1 MTHKTLILKVNSA
14 PEEYVGAKQME
25 FDSQGGTIG
34 RSAQSTFHLE
44 DHNKYLS
51 ATHALITC
59 YNGEYYL
66 NDISTNGTFINGKR
80 TLKSQPTVLQEGDSI
95 SMGRYEFSA
104 GFENEV
110 HHINLAEDI
119 MPDMKSNDPVDSLNL
134 ILPPES
140 EMLGDGTIEDLFLAQ
155 DDKADSTEPLAHLQE
170 VNEEAE
176 SLIEDEEPNQFVDYN
191 TTQRQILDD
200 SESIH
205 SEMDVPSL
213 IPEDWNAEDDSFS
226 VLNQAQAFSAPGPET
241 FLSPGP
247 EKSIKQTGPAER
259 LTSPTQ
265 PSLTEQHIHSKSVR
279 TISKQADSKQAEPSA
294 QPAQQAFLEG
304 LGIPSELQHLCDE
317 NWFRQMGLSLKGC
330 LDSLNAELHR
340 SLVMAGESESAK
352 PHLLDSMM
360 SLYQQSVLEPYELIE
375 HIQEELDAHRSRLL
389 QARDGIFQQQLDAL
403 SPSAFEAKR
412 KADGGWLKGQRTWKA
427 YQAYFSEQQSNWRTD
442 EKHRFDTSLESKY
455 RELLQEQNA

>member
-34 RSAQSTFHLE
+34 RSAQSLFHLD

-80 TLKSQPTVLQEGDSI
+80 ALKSQPTVLQEGDSI

-110 HHINLAEDI
+110 QHINLAEDI

-140 EMLGDGTIEDLFLAQ
+140 EIVGEGTIEDLFLPQ
-155 DDKADSTEPLAHLQE
+155 DEKADSTEPLAYLQE
-170 VNEEAE
+170 MNDEAE
-176 SLIEDEEPNQFVDYN
+176 SLIEDEEPKQFTDYN
-191 TTQRQILDD
+191 ATQRQILDD

-213 IPEDWNAEDDSFS
+213 IPEDWNAVNDSDS
-226 VLNQAQAFSAPGPET
+226 VAKNAEAFS
-241 FLSPGP
+241 SPGHF
-247 EKSIKQTGPAER
+247 SKQAVPAAH
-259 LTSPTQ
+259 LTSYAQQPSVAEPPTQ
-265 PSLTEQHIHSKSVR
+265 SKSVS
-279 TISKQADSKQAEPSA
+279 TFSKHVETAVLHAE
-294 QPAQQAFLEG
+294 QAFLDG

-317 NWFRQMGLSLKGC
+317 NWFRQMGQSLKGC
-330 LDSLNAELHR
+330 LDSLNAELHC
-340 SLVMAGESESAK
+340 SLVMAGDSESAK
-352 PHLLDSMM
+352 PHILDSMM
-360 SLYQQSVLEPYELIE
+360 SLYQQSILEPYELIE

-389 QARDGIFQQQLDAL
+389 QARESLFQQQLEAL
-403 SPSAFEAKR
+403 SPLTFESKQ
-412 KADGGWLKGQRTWKA
+412 KTGGGWLKSQRNWKA
-427 YQAYFSEQQSNWRTD
+427 YQAYFSEQQSNWRAG
-442 EKHRFDTSLESKY
+442 EKHGFDTSLESKY

>member
-34 RSAQSTFHLE
+34 RSAQSVFHLD

-80 TLKSQPTVLQEGDSI
+80 ALKSQPTVLQEGDSI

-140 EMLGDGTIEDLFLAQ
+140 EMLGEGTIEELFLPQ
-155 DDKADSTEPLAHLQE
+155 DDKADSTEPLAYLQE

-191 TTQRQILDD
+191 ATQRQILDD

-213 IPEDWNAEDDSFS
+213 IPEDWNVEDGSFPAS
-226 VLNQAQAFSAPGPET
+226 EKAGTFSSPENKFTQQAAPAG
-241 FLSPGP
+241 
-247 EKSIKQTGPAER
+247 R
-259 LTSPTQ
+259 LTSYTQPSAAEQPTQ
-265 PSLTEQHIHSKSVR
+265 PKSAG
-279 TISKQADSKQAEPSA
+279 TIAKRSETSDL
-294 QPAQQAFLEG
+294 QPEKAFLQG

-340 SLVMAGESESAK
+340 SLVMAGESEAAK

-360 SLYQQSVLEPYELIE
+360 SLYQQSILEPYELIE

-389 QARDGIFQQQLDAL
+389 QAREGIFQQQLEAL
-403 SPSAFEAKR
+403 SPAAFEAR
-412 KADGGWLKGQRTWKA
+412 QMAGGGWLKSQRNWKA
-427 YQAYFSEQQSNWRTD
+427 YQAYFSEQQSNWRT
-442 EKHRFDTSLESKY
+442 EEQHSFDASLESKY

>member
-34 RSAQSTFHLE
+34 RSAQSIFHLE

-80 TLKSQPTVLQEGDSI
+80 ALKSQPTVLQEGDSI

-140 EMLGDGTIEDLFLAQ
+140 EVSGEGTIEELFLTQ
-155 DDKADSTEPLAHLQE
+155 DEKADSTEPLAYLQE

-176 SLIEDEEPNQFVDYN
+176 SLIEDEEPRPFVDYN
-191 TTQRQILDD
+191 ATQRQILDD

-213 IPEDWNAEDDSFS
+213 IPEDWNVEDGSFPASEKAEPFS
-226 VLNQAQAFSAPGPET
+226 
-241 FLSPGP
+241 SPGN
-247 EKSIKQTGPAER
+247 KFTQQAAPAGR
-259 LTSPTQ
+259 LTSYTQ
-265 PSLTEQHIHSKSVR
+265 PSVTEQPTPPKSVG
-279 TISKQADSKQAEPSA
+279 TIEKRSETSDMQSEK
-294 QPAQQAFLEG
+294 AFLQG

-330 LDSLNAELHR
+330 LDSLNAELHH
-340 SLVMAGESESAK
+340 SLMMAGESETAK

-360 SLYQQSVLEPYELIE
+360 SLYQQSILEPYELIE
-375 HIQEELDAHRSRLL
+375 HIQEELDMHRSRLD
-389 QARDGIFQQQLDAL
+389 QARDSIFQQQLAAL
-403 SPSAFEAKR
+403 SPSSFEAKQ
-412 KADGGWLKGQRTWKA
+412 KADGGWLKSQRTWKA
-427 YQAYFSEQQSNWRTD
+427 YQAYFSEQQLHWRTED
-442 EKHRFDTSLESKY
+442 KQSFDTSLESKY